1 MDDTMS
7 NSSDDTSSHDPPHA
21 GGRGPGGGPKVRVSG
36 LVLDHGRLLL
46 VRQIHASR
54 EHWLLPGGAVERG
67 ETLADA
73 LEREISE
80 ECNLRVRVEN
90 GPVALVQTISP
101 DGGRARHLIQLI
113 FEARAVLPDK
123 GLAAPASAPHLEP
136 GDPAIKEL
144 RWFAAQAVE
153 MLDIHP
159 PIHDLLISWLRF
171 RETNPTALMPFV
183 FTGPLWAKD

>member
-1 MDDTMS
+1 M
-7 NSSDDTSSHDPPHA
+7 
-21 GGRGPGGGPKVRVSG
+21 RVSG
-36 LVLDHGRLLL
+36 LVLDHDCLLL
-46 VRQIHASR
+46 VRQTHVSR

-67 ETLADA
+67 ETLAEA

-80 ECNLRVRVEN
+80 ECRLRVRVEN

-101 DGGRARHLIQLI
+101 DGGKTRHLIQLI
-113 FEARAVLPDK
+113 FEARTAVP
-123 GLAAPASAPHLEP
+123 GTGTATPTSAPHFEP

-144 RWFAAQAVE
+144 RWFAAHE
-153 MLDIHP
+153 IEKLDIHP

-171 RETNPTALMPFV
+171 RKTNPTAPMPFV